1 MQKDQRNGENGV
13 DEDRRGRAGRRML
26 NNSALLWTVT
36 RQYGQHTTTLVCK
49 AAGLIRACNVRLS
62 LVLCTLL
69 RMSFGKPDFRKV

>member
-36 RQYGQHTTTLVCK
+36 RQYGELTTTLVCK
-49 AAGLIRACNVRLS
+49 AAGLC
-62 LVLCTLL
+62 CTKSPQHA
-69 RMSFGKPDFRKV
+69 MSVFHWYYAPC